1 MIDKIVCADL
11 YKGYKY
17 YIRRRSLDFR
27 DFYCGYV
34 EIPKDHICY
43 GVDEDDLE
51 EINVH
56 GGLTFSGYLDFS
68 DEYLLGFD
76 CAHAGDDTSVEDA
89 NYTANEC
96 ERLIDQLEE
105 ISKYENTRIN

>member
-43 GVDEDDLE
+43 GVDA
-51 EINVH
+51 VSYTH
-56 GGLTFSGYLDFS
+56 LTLP
-68 DEYLLGFD
+68 
-76 CAHAGDDTSVEDA
+76 T
-89 NYTANEC
+89 
-96 ERLIDQLEE
+96 
-105 ISKYENTRIN
+105 KRIV

>member
-1 MIDKIVCADL
+1 MIDKIVGEAL
-11 YKGYKY
+11 YKGYRY

-34 EIPKDHICY
+34 EIPKDHSLY
-43 GVDEDDLE
+43 EVDYDDLE
-51 EINVH
+51 HINVH
-56 GGLTFSGYLDFS
+56 GGLTFSGRLDFS

-76 CAHAGDDTSVEDA
+76 CAHDGDDTSVEDA

-96 ERLIDQLEE
+96 ERLIDQLIEVEE
-105 ISKYENTRIN
+105 